1 MADMNLLIL
10 ACFVG
15 VFALVVG
22 AYWMFIVVPEQR
34 GQGAVRRRLR
44 WEAAVPGEG
53 GAATLLKKQQVLSTI
68 EGLNK
73 LLARTEKVSGPLKEL
88 TDQSGVGV
96 TVGSFLLITLVSF
109 LAALVFVQW
118 YLGVWWL
125 SFIAGGVAAIVPFA
139 VLNQVRKMKILKFE
153 EQFPEAIQLI
163 ARAMRAGHA
172 FSTGLKMAADELP
185 APCGIEFKALYEQ
198 QNYGAPLPDALKAFA
213 ARVPSLDARFFVT
226 AVLTQREAGGNLSEV
241 LDRLA
246 GVMRERFRIKREV
259 RVKSA
264 HGRITAF
271 VLAGMPPVLAILML
285 GSNPDAVK
293 LLTTDPLGMKMIG
306 IGITLQVIGTLVVR
320 RLANIEY

>member
-1 MADMNLLIL
+1 MFDLNVLIAASFFGVLLIVL
-10 ACFVG
+10 
-15 VFALVVG
+15 G
-22 AYWMFIVVPEQR
+22 AYWAFVVVPERR
-34 GQGAVRRRLR
+34 GQGVVRRRLR
-44 WEAAVPGEG
+44 WEASEQIVG
-53 GAATLLKKQQVLSTI
+53 GVQLLKKQQVLSTI
-68 EGLNK
+68 EGLNIFLK
-73 LLARTEKVSGPLKEL
+73 RTEAVSGPLKEL
-88 TDQSGVGV
+88 VDQAGINL
-96 TVGSFLLITLVSF
+96 TVGSFLLVT
-109 LAALVFVQW
+109 LAAFFAGMVIVQW
-118 YLGVWWL
+118 QVGVWWL
-125 SFIAGGVAAIVPFA
+125 SLIAAGVAAIVPFA
-139 VLNQVRKMKILKFE
+139 VVNQLRKMRILKFE

-185 APCGIEFKALYEQ
+185 EPCGTEFKALYEQ

-213 ARVPSLDARFFVT
+213 ARIPSLDARFFVT

-285 GSNPDAVK
+285 SSNPEAIK
-293 LLTTDPLGMKMIG
+293 TLTTDPLGIKMITLG
-306 IGITLQVIGTLVVR
+306 VVLQVIGTLIVR
-320 RLANIEY
+320 KLADIQY